1 MVLEAGP
8 RPQIAATCI
17 FVDIASDQ
25 EDLHLHALVGLSALP
40 GQSPT
45 ELVEW
50 GGTLPSGRR
59 LLLGS
64 LVGLSVAFGSNFL
77 GVTSLVLSTNTALS
91 RRLKLDVLFPIAGF
105 KRCLDGSLG
114 FEFMYPERWVGDQRL
129 LYRAAERAERER
141 SLDLPSIRK
150 KEQGIRRA
158 AVEPVVAFG
167 PPGSAGELNVSVV
180 VAPVARGFQLEAFG
194 SAQQVGERVLNDVI
208 APKGSDKEAVLVQA
222 NRRGGN
228 AGAATTYYVL
238 EYTVQA
244 PTFFRHNVSVYAS
257 YADNLYSFNAQCPE
271 ALWPDQRDSLTQ
283 AAQSFRLTANS
294 LALALLPQQL

>member
-1 MVLEAGP
+1 M
-8 RPQIAATCI
+8 CI
-17 FVDIASDQ
+17 VVDVASDQ
-25 EDLHLHALVGLSALP
+25 EDLHLHALVGLSSLP

-64 LVGLSVAFGSNFL
+64 LLGLSVAFGSNFL
-77 GVTSLVLSTNTALS
+77 GVTSLLLSTNTAFS
-91 RRLKLDVLFPIAGF
+91 RRLQLDVLFPVAGF

-141 SLDLPSIRK
+141 SLDLPSIRL
-150 KEQGIRRA
+150 KEQQAVRRA

-180 VAPVARGFQLEAFG
+180 VAPVAPGFHG
-194 SAQQVGERVLNDVI
+194 RILNNVI
-208 APKGSDKEAVLVQA
+208 APKGSNKEAVLVQA
-222 NRRGGN
+222 SRRGGN

-244 PTFFRHNVSVYAS
+244 PTFFRHNGSVYAS
-257 YADNLYSFNAQCPE
+257 YDNSLYSFNAQCPE
-271 ALWPDQRDSLTQ
+271 ALWPEQRDSLTQ

>member
-1 MVLEAGP
+1 M
-8 RPQIAATCI
+8 CI
-17 FVDIASDQ
+17 VVDVASDQ
-25 EDLHLHALVGLSALP
+25 EDLHLHALVGLSSLP

-50 GGTLPSGRR
+50 GGTLPSSRR

-77 GVTSLVLSTNTALS
+77 GVTSLLLSTNTALS
-91 RRLKLDVLFPIAGF
+91 RRLQLDVLFPVAGF

-141 SLDLPSIRK
+141 SLDLPSIRL
-150 KEQGIRRA
+150 KEQQAERRA
-158 AVEPVVAFG
+158 AVEPIVAFG

-180 VAPVARGFQLEAFG
+180 VAPVAPGFQLEAFG
-194 SAQQVGERVLNDVI
+194 SVQQVGERLLNNVI
-208 APKGSDKEAVLVQA
+208 APKGSNKEAVLVQA
-222 NRRGGN
+222 SRRGGN

-257 YADNLYSFNAQCPE
+257 YDNNLYSFNAQCPE
-271 ALWPDQRDSLTQ
+271 ALWPEQRDSLTQ